1 MDQTFT
7 VIGILGFLFG
17 LTFLGI
23 TILLLSI
30 KVWKIKSSVKTTG
43 VVIDVEVRQGMRQN
57 HSSTRNT
64 LFRPKIRFQTA
75 DGRLIDYQS
84 KISSSL
90 DNYSIGENVTV
101 HYNPQFPQEAHIGTI
116 KRVVFPYLIFAFV
129 GGLFAFIGA
138 FFVAMSFS
146 FLH

>member
-7 VIGILGFLFG
+7 IIGILGFLFG

-23 TILLLSI
+23 TVVLLLI
-30 KVWKIKSSVKTTG
+30 KVWKIKSSTKTTG

-64 LFRPKIRFQTA
+64 LFRPTIRFQTA
-75 DGRLIDYQS
+75 DGRLINYQS

-90 DNYSIGENVTV
+90 DNYSVGENVTV
-101 HYNPQFPQEAHIGTI
+101 HYNPQFPQEVHIGTI
-116 KRVVFPYLIFAFV
+116 SRVVFPYLIFGFV
-129 GGLFAFIGA
+129 GGLFAFVGA
-138 FFVAMSFS
+138 FFVVMSFS
-146 FLH
+146 F